1 MAITKKKK
9 KIIIITS
16 IVIVALIL
24 IVFLIAPFIIAS
36 VVYEGVFMQRY
47 ETAEHL
53 RFGLEDFDGLTA
65 DRYEFKSDKGQTLVG
80 YRYYMSDNDAR
91 GVVVIA
97 HGFGGG
103 GHNSYMDVAYC
114 FAQNGYDVFAY
125 DATGNDE
132 SGGDGTYGLPQGV
145 IDLSYAID
153 YLDEIDELKDLP
165 VMLWGHSWGAYS
177 VSAVLE
183 YHPEIKAVAAIA
195 GFNRSSDLLKAQ
207 GAEMIGKGAINF
219 LMPYV
224 NCIEKIKFGNYASA
238 TAVNGFDHS
247 SAGVLIAHSNN
258 DTVVPVEYGY
268 DIYKKRYSDNSRFTF
283 VTNDYKGHND
293 IIYSDEYIDYI
304 ADFNRQLDG
313 LQDATYDDK
322 VAYIKDNLDRA
333 IYCDGLDKELFNTI
347 LDLYNSNL

>member
-9 KIIIITS
+9 KIITITS
-16 IVIVALIL
+16 IVTAVLLLI
-24 IVFLIAPFIIAS
+24 IFLIAPFIIAN
-36 VVYEGVFMQRY
+36 VVYNSVFMQRY
-47 ETAEHL
+47 ETAEYL
-53 RFGLEDFDGLTA
+53 RFELEDFDDLQA
-65 DRYEFKSDKGQTLVG
+65 DKYEFKSDKGQTLAG
-80 YRYYMSDNDAR
+80 YRYYTTNSEAQ

-103 GHNSYMDVAYC
+103 GQNNYMDVAYY

-132 SGGDGTYGLPQGV
+132 SEGDGTYGLPQGV

-153 YLDEIDELKDLP
+153 YLNEIDELKDLP
-165 VMLWGHSWGAYS
+165 IMLWGHSWGAYS
-177 VSAVLE
+177 ASAVLN
-183 YHPEIKAVAAIA
+183 YHPEVKAVAAVA

-224 NCIEKIKFGNYASA
+224 NSIEKIKFGSYASA
-238 TAVNGFDHS
+238 TAVNGFDNS
-247 SAGVLIAHSNN
+247 SASVLIAHSSD
-258 DTVVPVEYGY
+258 DTFVPAEYGY

-283 VTNDYKGHND
+283 VTNDYKGHSN

-304 ADFNRQLDG
+304 ADFNRQLEG
-313 LQDATYDDK
+313 LQDAAYDEK
-322 VAYIKDNLDRA
+322 VAYIKANLDRTF
-333 IYCDGLDKELFNTI
+333 YCNGLDKDLFNSI
-347 LDLYNSNL
+347 LDLYNSCL